1 MSQRVARRSNGAPAP
16 FEDGGSLAAQLC
28 QLVDENLSDVPH
40 CWNFFA
46 VQYFICPNVSVN
58 SYNVPINVT
67 FKLFSILLHRHQ
79 SFSVRLY
86 FSLCNKLSRSV
97 VSVMCPLDRVETYV
111 IKPGTVFTFAPCN
124 LTNKICG
131 NAPQNSSFLATRNN
145 PPEVATRHRLF
156 WLQEFL
162 IIFFAFPI
170 APIVPSFSFAIINEP
185 MC

>member
-1 MSQRVARRSNGAPAP
+1 MSLSN
-16 FEDGGSLAAQLC
+16 C
-28 QLVDENLSDVPH
+28 LV
-40 CWNFFA
+40 FFYTGTC
-46 VQYFICPNVSVN
+46 VR
-58 SYNVPINVT
+58 
-67 FKLFSILLHRHQ
+67 LG
-79 SFSVRLY
+79 RLY

-111 IKPGTVFTFAPCN
+111 IKPGTVFTFTPCN
-124 LTNKICG
+124 LTNEICG